1 VSRSASTPV
10 EPKITVVFLL
20 YHAARVV
27 PALVDL
33 LARQSHREFPRQS
46 DWLAAL
52 FMDDASSDDTA
63 QVLARSLHGAG
74 APSHYRMVLNPENL
88 GLAGTLN
95 KAFGLARTPYAL
107 TCHLDCRFGRED
119 YVARMLELMEGHPRA
134 AAITGQ
140 PAVAADTA
148 LPFAEK
154 LNLISNLMDIFPA
167 SEGEELVPVGFA
179 EGRCDVFRLEALRA
193 VGFYD
198 TTLRVAG
205 EDQVLAGKLRRA
217 GYEIYQ
223 APRLTYYLSVSGEQD
238 TVGKLVRHQRL
249 FGRAHPYILILN
261 RESRGGVVGDRAG
274 MNRQRRLLLRTTQLA
289 ATGVYVFVA
298 AALVLGWPA
307 WWWGGALALLALAK
321 GWLFLRHLRAVPFTA
336 REFGAFVL
344 LQPLLDAS
352 YTVGFVQGLWRVA
365 GGTNGRSID

>member
-1 VSRSASTPV
+1 VSRSASGPG
-10 EPKITVVFLL
+10 EPRITVVFLL

-27 PALVDL
+27 PALVDH
-33 LARQSHREFPRQS
+33 LARQTHPAFSRQS
-46 DWLAAL
+46 DWLEAI
-52 FMDDASSDDTA
+52 FMDDASTDDTMP
-63 QVLARSLHGAG
+63 VLALSLQRVGSPA
-74 APSHYRMVLNPENL
+74 HYRTVHNAENL

-107 TCHLDCRFGRED
+107 TCHLDCRFGRDD

-154 LNLISNLMDIFPA
+154 LNLICNLMDIFPA
-167 SEGEELVPVGFA
+167 SGGEELVPVGFA
-179 EGRCDVFRLEALRA
+179 EGRCDVFRIDALRS

-205 EDQVLAGKLRRA
+205 EDQVLAGKLRKV
-217 GYEIYQ
+217 GYEVYQ

-274 MNRQRRLLLRTTQLA
+274 MNRQWRLLLRTTQVA
-289 ATGVYVFVA
+289 ATGVYVFIA
-298 AALVLGWPA
+298 AALVLGSPA
-307 WWWGGALALLALAK
+307 WSWGGALALLALAK
-321 GWLFLRHLRAVPFTA
+321 GGLFLRHLRAVPFTPP
-336 REFGAFVL
+336 EFGAFLL
-344 LQPLLDAS
+344 LQPVLDAS

-365 GGTNGRSID
+365 RGINGRSID

>member
-1 VSRSASTPV
+1 MPTSFPAPV
-10 EPKITVVFLL
+10 EPRITVVFLL

-33 LARQSHREFPRQS
+33 LTHQRHPAFSGQA
-46 DWLAAL
+46 DWLEAL
-52 FMDDASSDDTA
+52 FMDDASTDDTA
-63 QVLARSLHGAG
+63 QILARSLREAG
-74 APSHYRMVLNPENL
+74 SPSHYRVVVNPENL

-107 TCHLDCRFGRED
+107 TCHLDCRFGRDD

-140 PAVAADTA
+140 PAVAANTT

-154 LNLISNLMDIFPA
+154 LNLTSNLMDIFPA

-205 EDQVLAGKLRRA
+205 EDQVLAGKLRKE

-321 GWLFLRHLRAVPFTA
+321 GGLFLRHLRAVPFTPL
-336 REFGAFVL
+336 ELGAFML
-344 LQPLLDAS
+344 LQPVLDAS